1 MAETID
7 EATIIAWVDGEL
19 DEPTAAR
26 TAEAVAADP
35 ALAALA
41 EQHRRMKARFAVAF
55 APLADLP
62 AAELTTPAPERP
74 AATVVSL
81 AAARKARDA
90 AAAAASRP
98 SPRRWLVPGAIAASV
113 LVAVLAGQSFVGGG
127 GSSAGGER
135 DALALPA
142 PTVAALDR
150 QLSGDGGAVRVAMTF
165 RSRDGNLCRGFTASG
180 LASVACRTEGG
191 WRLRYAAPAAPQ
203 AGDYRQAGGD
213 TGQMDF
219 IQSII
224 AGEPLDRAAETKAR
238 ADRWAK

>member
-41 EQHRRMKARFAVAF
+41 EQHRRMKVRFAAAF

-62 AAELTTPAPERP
+62 AAEVTAPDPERP

-98 SPRRWLVPGAIAASV
+98 APRRWLVPGAIAASV
-113 LVAVLAGQSFVGGG
+113 LVAVLAGQSFIGGG
-127 GSSAGGER
+127 SAGGER

-150 QLSGDGGAVRVAMTF
+150 QLSGDSGAVRVAMTF

-191 WRLRYAAPAAPQ
+191 WRLRYAAPAAAQ
-203 AGDYRQAGGD
+203 GGDYRQAGGD
-213 TGQMDF
+213 TGQLEF